1 MACRRTLPSR
11 ISWLLLLHYLGE
23 GVPREEA
30 VADDLHGLIIV
41 QQQQP
46 QQQQQQQNNN
56 NDNDNNNMNRLDHGA
71 IDLQDDQLLEKL
83 HSRAALTQPTCEL
96 IHSGAEGSQWLSG

>member
-1 MACRRTLPSR
+1 MTCRRTLPSC
-11 ISWLLLLHYLGE
+11 ISWLLFLHYLGE

-41 QQQQP
+41 QQQRQ
-46 QQQQQQQNNN
+46 QRQQQQQQNNN
-56 NDNDNNNMNRLDHGA
+56 NDDNNNINRLDHGA
-71 IDLQDDQLLEKL
+71 IDLQDVQLLEKL